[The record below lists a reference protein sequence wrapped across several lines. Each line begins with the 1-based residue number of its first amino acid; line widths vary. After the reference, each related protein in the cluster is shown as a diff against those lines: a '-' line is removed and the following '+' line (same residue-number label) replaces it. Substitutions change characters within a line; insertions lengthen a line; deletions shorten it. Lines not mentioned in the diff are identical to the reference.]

1 MFGRREEV
9 KEVNFS
15 LMLLEGRKEKREDG
29 KNIDIFYHYVPD

>member
-15 LMLLEGRKEKREDG
+15 LMLLEGRKEKRG
-29 KNIDIFYHYVPD
+29 WKKYRYILPLCP